1 MPEFSREIVTRL
13 INGDEQAFKF
23 IFHFFYPRIYHFIR
37 AYIPGDDLAEDV
49 VQDTF
54 LTLWNKRNDLKADT
68 HINAWL
74 YTVARNACL
83 KKIRDGKRKKGLFFS
98 HLNELEL
105 EMNMEA
111 LAKVDTSELIF
122 REIEQIITDT
132 LEGLPPQCRKI
143 FEMSRFEHK
152 KNTEIAD
159 ELEISVKAVENQMTK
174 ALKTFRNTLRD
185 YLPIVAY
192 LFVC

>member
-1 MPEFSREIVTRL
+1 MAEFSREIVTRF

-83 KKIRDGKRKKGLFFS
+83 KKIRDDKSGKVHYKSR
-98 HLNELEL
+98 LNELEL

-111 LAKVDTSELIF
+111 LAGVDTSELIF
-122 REIEQIITDT
+122 REIERIIADT
-132 LEGLPPQCRKI
+132 LEGLPPQCRRI
-143 FEMSRFEHK
+143 FEMSRFESM
-152 KNTEIAD
+152 KNAEIAG

-174 ALKTFRNTLRD
+174 ALKIFRNTLKD
-185 YLPIVAY
+185 YLPVVAY
-192 LFVC
+192 LFFC